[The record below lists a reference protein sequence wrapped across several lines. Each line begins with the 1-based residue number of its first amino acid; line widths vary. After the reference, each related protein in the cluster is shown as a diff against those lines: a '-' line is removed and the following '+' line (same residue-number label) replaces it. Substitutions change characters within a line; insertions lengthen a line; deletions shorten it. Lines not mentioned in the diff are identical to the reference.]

1 VQRKHFKLGASYHF
15 VAVSVVVLRDGDRLR
30 HTDGSD
36 AVIAAGGE
44 RFGQRRRVLAKS
56 SLF

>member
-1 VQRKHFKLGASYHF
+1 VRRRHVKLGASYQHF
-15 VAVSVVVLRDGDRLR
+15 VAVSVVVLRDGNRLR

-36 AVIAAGGE
+36 AVIAASA
-44 RFGQRRRVLAKS
+44 GQRRRALAKS

>member
-1 VQRKHFKLGASYHF
+1 VRRRHFKLGASYQHF
-15 VAVSVVVLRDGDRLR
+15 IAVSVVVRDGDRLR

-36 AVIAAGGE
+36 AVIAASA
-44 RFGQRRRVLAKS
+44 RQRRALAKS